1 MTVERADAKAD
12 YVRQVAAYWEKG
24 GFTHAAGLILGQLMV
39 CEPAEQ
45 TQADLADAL
54 GLSMGSV
61 STQLRTL
68 TDAGMVERSPQPG
81 ARAAVYRLP
90 QDMWIRILGT
100 EAGRIAGLRTLADA
114 GLAVA
119 PASRRDRIGSLDQMV
134 RFFEQE
140 WPLLEQRLE
149 EFLRK
154 EGS

>member
-1 MTVERADAKAD
+1 MSEGTADARAE
-12 YVRQVAAYWEKG
+12 YVRRVAAYWENG
-24 GFTHAAGLILGQLMV
+24 GLTHAAGLILGHLMV

-45 TQADLADAL
+45 TQAELADAL
-54 GLSMGSV
+54 DLSMGSV

-68 TDAGMVERSPQPG
+68 TAAGMVERTRQPG
-81 ARAAVYRLP
+81 SRAAVYQVP

-100 EAGRIAGLRTLADA
+100 ETTRIAGLRALADA

-119 PASRRDRIGSLDQMV
+119 PPSRRDRIGSLDQMV
-134 RFFEQE
+134 RFFEHE
-140 WPLLEQRLE
+140 WPLLEQRLD